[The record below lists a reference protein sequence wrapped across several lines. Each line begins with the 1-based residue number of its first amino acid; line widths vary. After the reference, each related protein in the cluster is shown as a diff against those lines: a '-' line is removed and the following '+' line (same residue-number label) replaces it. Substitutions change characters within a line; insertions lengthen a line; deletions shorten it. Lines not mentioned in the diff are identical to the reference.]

1 MSNWDDT
8 ITGLL
13 GLIDLAEANIRVLD
27 DALASAKEQKAEA
40 QGQIEDARLELMA
53 MLLES
58 GVLAEKHPKADLL
71 IKDGPIKVVAHPDA
85 DPEDLPIDLVRIK
98 RTPDMGAIKKALVR
112 GDQVPG
118 YHLEAGP
125 QQLQIKRQNK

>member
-1 MSNWDDT
+1 MNNWDQT
-8 ITGLL
+8 IADLL
-13 GLIDLAEANIRVLD
+13 GIIDLAEADIRVLD
-27 DALASAKEQKAEA
+27 EALASASAQKKEAKEKV
-40 QGQIEDARLELMA
+40 EDARQEIMD

-58 GVLAEKHPKADLL
+58 GVLSEKHPKADLL
-71 IKDGPIKVVAHPDA
+71 IKDGPIKLVAHQDA

-98 RTPDMGAIKKALVR
+98 RTADLGAIKKALVR